1 MIPISKKSHSK
12 LILYSDNLNE
22 SDHTNTILLDSQ
34 YFFNLI
40 YKPVNTGEKFLSVT
54 AYSTFETQL
63 IKSFASTF
71 NMLVLSTSGIATYSL
86 ADIHLILKL
95 SLAVLIVIVSLELS
109 IINCISSSSIS
120 LTISVKVLAFI
131 VIAHSLSIDTGIST

>member
-1 MIPISKKSHSK
+1 LDISLICIFGIIIHISIKFHSK

-22 SDHTNTILLDSQ
+22 SDPTNTILLVSQ

-40 YKPVNTGEKFLSVT
+40 YNPVKTGEKFLSVT

-63 IKSFASTF
+63 IKAFASTS
-71 NMLVLSTSGIATYSL
+71 NELVLSTSGIATYSL

-95 SLAVLIVIVSLELS
+95 SFFVFMVIVSLELS
-109 IINCISSSSIS
+109 IIN
-120 LTISVKVLAFI
+120 
-131 VIAHSLSIDTGIST
+131 